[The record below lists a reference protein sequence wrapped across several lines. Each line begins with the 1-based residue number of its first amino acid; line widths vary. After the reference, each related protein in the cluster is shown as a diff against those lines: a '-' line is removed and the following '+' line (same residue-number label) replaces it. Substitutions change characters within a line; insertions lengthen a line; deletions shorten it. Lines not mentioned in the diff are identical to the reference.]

1 MDQRKDPPPCTY
13 CAAHGNVEEAVM
25 SYDIPTPLGDQEIAL
40 CARHF
45 YELRDALNK
54 VYDDAHG
61 RKKRAP
67 LLLPPGIS
75 MN

>member
-1 MDQRKDPPPCTY
+1 MDQQNDPPPCTY
-13 CAAHGNVEEAVM
+13 CAAHGNVTESAM
-25 SYDIPTPLGDQEIAL
+25 SFTLPMPMGDQEVGL
-40 CARHF
+40 CPRHF

-61 RKKRAP
+61 KSKRKT